1 MRSRRD
7 DDHPK
12 GALGD
17 QRGYVHLGIIDV
29 VIDDYRWV
37 IVWIAEEAD
46 GFFERGLRVSSIR
59 RSNMIDDVSLDA
71 LSRAPIDEE
80 YEFESV
86 LVSDMV
92 YNQIYQLTSF

>member
-1 MRSRRD
+1 LRSRRD

-59 RSNMIDDVSLDA
+59 RSNVIDDIGLNA
-71 LSRAPIDEE
+71 LPCAPVYKE
-80 YEFESV
+80 YEFKPATI
-86 LVSDMV
+86 LDM
-92 YNQIYQLTSF
+92 L